1 MVTRRAVLKGTAAAS
16 IGAIAAAH
24 GATPID
30 AAALDIGYGQ
40 LESGAA
46 AGFSKY
52 RDAYQIAVKFH
63 KIAVEL
69 FLKEAV
75 TGGVDVFFKFFH
87 KEWTTLE
94 TQQLSTAFPDLKT
107 TDVYFSKIES
117 ASAEFFVKNELHFL
131 KATISS
137 SLKGLSYDFEEGTNN
152 PDGGD
157 TCFPDGPIG

>member
-52 RDAYQIAVKFH
+52 RDAFQIAVKFH
-63 KIAVEL
+63 KVSAEM
-69 FLKEAV
+69 FLKEQV
-75 TGGVDVFFKFFH
+75 SGGVAVFFKFFH
-87 KEWTTLE
+87 KEWTTFE
-94 TQQLSTAFPDLKT
+94 TQQLSEAFPDLKT

-117 ASAEFFVKNELHFL
+117 SSAEFFVKNELNFL
-131 KATISS
+131 KATISMS
-137 SLKGLSYDFEEGTNN
+137 PKGVSVSYKESPNN
-152 PDGGD
+152 PDGN
-157 TCFPDGPIG
+157 TCFPDGQIG

>member
-24 GATPID
+24 GATPIE
-30 AAALDIGYGQ
+30 AAGVDIGYGQ

-52 RDAYQIAVKFH
+52 RDAFQIAVKFH
-63 KIAVEL
+63 KVAIEL

-75 TGGVDVFFKFFH
+75 TGGVDIFFKFFH

-94 TQQLSTAFPDLKT
+94 TRQLSEAFPNLKT
-107 TDVYFSKIES
+107 SEVYFSKIGPT
-117 ASAEFFVKNELHFL
+117 SAEFFVKNEVNFL
-131 KATISS
+131 KATLST
-137 SLKGLSYDFEEGTNN
+137 SLKGLSYDFKEGINN
-152 PDGGD
+152 PDGD
-157 TCFPDGPIG
+157 QCFPDGPIG